1 MSEFLLDSRSPGGGG
16 TASQNAYAEEE
27 AAREKQT
34 EKRVEELM
42 QEARLWRIANSA
54 QWVAWGIVQAK
65 VPELDAL
72 EQGQSQ
78 SQSQESSS
86 PEPMSDKLSAEV
98 KQKREL
104 HDHDKRPEGL
114 IAVTLRDGG
123 DREAAAKAE
132 AAAVE
137 AEDEE
142 EFDYLGY
149 AHERALFF
157 WGDVVQLGIVKKED
171 LPERLRTTLKI
182 VPY

>member
-16 TASQNAYAEEE
+16 TAASQNTYAEEE

-34 EKRVEELM
+34 DKRVEELM
-42 QEARLWRIANSA
+42 QEARLWRVANSA
-54 QWVAWGIVQAK
+54 QWVAWGLVQAK

-78 SQSQESSS
+78 SHSQESSP
-86 PEPMSDKLSAEV
+86 PEPMSDKLSTEV
-98 KQKREL
+98 KEKRES
-104 HDHDKRPEGL
+104 HEHDKRPEGL
-114 IAVTLRDGG
+114 IAETLRDGG
-123 DREAAAKAE
+123 DVAAAA
-132 AAAVE
+132 E
-137 AEDEE
+137 AEDE

-157 WGDVVQLGIVKKED
+157 WGDVVQLGIVKKEE
-171 LPERLRTTLKI
+171 LPERLTANLKI